1 MNTAPGTIDAIDRM
15 IIEVLTR
22 HGRATLAEIGNE
34 VNLSP
39 PAVKRRIDRLESA
52 SVIRGYTAI
61 LDHSLLGLVLEA
73 FVELQFV
80 GTASVA
86 AIESFVDDVPEI
98 QAIFTI
104 AGDPDA
110 LAWVRAT
117 DVRELTHIIDEI
129 RQTGMVTGTKTLMVL
144 GSRVQSEPSTRLGR
158 TKTGN
163 GGSPMP
169 RDLTL

>member
-1 MNTAPGTIDAIDRM
+1 MSRKPPPVDATDRM
-15 IIEVLTR
+15 IVETLTR
-22 HGRATLAEIGNE
+22 RGRATLAEIGNE

-39 PAVKRRIDRLESA
+39 PAVKRRLDRLESTG
-52 SVIRGYTAI
+52 VIRGYTAVV
-61 LDHSLLGLVLEA
+61 DYSLLGLALEA

-86 AIESFVDDVPEI
+86 TIESFVDDVPEI

-117 DVRELTHIIDEI
+117 DVSELTHIIDEI

-144 GSRVQSEPSTRLGR
+144 GSRVQAEPGNRLKR
-158 TKTGN
+158 TKTVHDKD
-163 GGSPMP
+163 PK
-169 RDLTL
+169 